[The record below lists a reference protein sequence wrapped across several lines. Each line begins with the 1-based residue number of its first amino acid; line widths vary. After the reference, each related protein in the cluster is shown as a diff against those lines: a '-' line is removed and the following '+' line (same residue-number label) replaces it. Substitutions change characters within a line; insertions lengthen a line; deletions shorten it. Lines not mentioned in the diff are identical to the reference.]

1 MYNQL
6 QISMGFIS
14 YVESFKI
21 YLDLLSEYKT
31 NLHEKF
37 NFSIP
42 HPAYLKDQS
51 FVNSFN
57 SMYQKEIDIFGSV
70 ELFIKALV
78 ILNYH
83 IGNIDYLTNLYQIKQ
98 LNDMSFTFTMEE
110 LLIVSSFKH
119 LINN

>member
-42 HPAYLKDQS
+42 HPAYLKDQ
-51 FVNSFN
+51 FFANSFN
-57 SMYQKEIDIFGSV
+57 SVYQKEIDIFGSV

-110 LLIVSSFKH
+110 LLIVSSFNKV
-119 LINN
+119 INE

>member
-21 YLDLLSEYKT
+21 YSDLLSKYKT
-31 NLHEKF
+31 ELHEKF

-42 HPAYLKDQS
+42 HPAYLKSQ
-51 FVNSFN
+51 FFTNSFN
-57 SMYQKEIDIFGSV
+57 SVFQKEIDIFGSV
-70 ELFIKALV
+70 ELVIKALV

-83 IGNIDYLTNLYQIKQ
+83 IGNIDYLTDLYEIKQ

-110 LLIVSSFKH
+110 LLIVSSFNKV
-119 LINN
+119 INE

>member
-21 YLDLLSEYKT
+21 YSDLLSKYKT
-31 NLHEKF
+31 ELHEKF
-37 NFSIP
+37 NLSIP
-42 HPAYLKDQS
+42 HPAYLKDQ
-51 FVNSFN
+51 FFANSFN
-57 SMYQKEIDIFGSV
+57 SVYQKEIDIFGSV

-110 LLIVSSFKH
+110 LLIVSSFKN
-119 LINN
+119 LINE